1 VSLRHPFRIFRDD
14 DWRFAL
20 LAVAL
25 FPVVFVVDL
34 ATKYRRWR
42 GP

>member
-1 VSLRHPFRIFRDD
+1 VLRSSFRIFPD
-14 DWRFAL
+14 DWKLQL

-25 FPVVFVVDL
+25 FPVIFVVDL